1 MNTALDALL
10 AGAGV
15 WRARGGPP
23 MAQDANVVPSG
34 CARLD
39 AQLPDGGWPLG
50 ALVEFLLPEPGVG
63 ELSLLLPALRALAAA
78 PATQGRHWFAWI
90 APPLDPYPPALVQ
103 GGIPSERLLFIGAAV
118 LQDRLWAVEQ
128 ALRSGSCAVVLAWI
142 DRVDD
147 RWLRR
152 LKLAA
157 ETGSALYVADVRR
170 LRQQPDPCRRDPGAE
185 LVGAALLRDSDVHG
199 SLPVRGRRGL
209 LPPDFRHPAAS
220 STLPPLSRTGQ

>member
-23 MAQDANVVPSG
+23 VAQHANAVPSG

-39 AQLPDGGWPLG
+39 AELPDGGWPLG
-50 ALVEFLLPEPGVG
+50 TLIEFLLPEPGVG
-63 ELSLLLPALRALAAA
+63 ELSLLLPALQALAAA
-78 PATQGRHWFAWI
+78 PAAQGRHWFAWI
-90 APPLDPYPPALVQ
+90 APPLDPYPPALAQ
-103 GGIPSERLLFIGAAV
+103 GGIPPERLLFIGAAV

-157 ETGSALYVADVRR
+157 ETGSALVVLFRARR
-170 LRQQPDPCRRDPGAE
+170 HAGTGSAAGLRLELEPTATGLDLHLLKRRG
-185 LVGAALLRDSDVHG
+185 GG
-199 SLPVRGRRGL
+199 PVRVHDALG
-209 LPPDFRHPAAS
+209 A
-220 STLPPLSRTGQ
+220 